1 MGSALDCEGGFDAGY
16 EEREELDEFAFSQYG
31 EDAGGS
37 GLDTRLRVQF

>member
-31 EDAGGS
+31 EKMQVDQVWIP
-37 GLDTRLRVQF
+37 D